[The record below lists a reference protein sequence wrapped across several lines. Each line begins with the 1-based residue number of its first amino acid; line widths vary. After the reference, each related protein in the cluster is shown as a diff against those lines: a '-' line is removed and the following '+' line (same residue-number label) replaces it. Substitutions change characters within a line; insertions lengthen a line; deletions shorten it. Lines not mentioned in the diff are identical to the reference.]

1 MREHELGK
9 IQPGYYADCI
19 LVNGDPLEDIE
30 ILQDHDRLDIIM
42 INGRVHKAGRKEY
55 LGEEKVRNGNGVK
68 RGLETDG
75 EVEVPVVK
83 RAMQKDY

>member
-19 LVNGDPLEDIE
+19 LVKGDPLEDIE
-30 ILQDHDRLDIIM
+30 TLQDHDRLDIII

-55 LGEEKVRNGNGVK
+55 LGEGKVLRNGNGVK
-68 RGLETDG
+68 RGLEVDG
-75 EVEVPVVK
+75 AEVPVVK
-83 RAMQKDY
+83 RVMQKDY

>member
-55 LGEEKVRNGNGVK
+55 LGEEKVRY
-68 RGLETDG
+68 RGLLPAATRSRMLDELMASAG
-75 EVEVPVVK
+75 IS
-83 RAMQKDY
+83 M